1 MNKYFKGIAA
11 LAFAISILVSSCTES
26 KTNTEEK
33 TEINS
38 MDSISKEVKQSTD
51 KLKEQTKKVEES
63 LEKLDKE
70 FDTNK

>member
-1 MNKYFKGIAA
+1 MNKYLKGIAA
-11 LAFAISILVSSCTES
+11 FAFALSILVSSCRES